1 MNRTLTIMASL
12 AVAFIAST
20 ASADTHLWVT
30 TEGAGLELTSEG
42 HRSPPP
48 PPRHNHSHHHSHNH
62 HGYCKACKK
71 HYKKMIKQAKKHHKE
86 ARKAAKKH
94 KKNHHR

>member
-48 PPRHNHSHHHSHNH
+48 PPRHNHSHNH

-71 HYKKMIKQAKKHHKE
+71 HYKKMMKQAKKHHKE

>member
-48 PPRHNHSHHHSHNH
+48 PPRHHHSHNH

-71 HYKKMIKQAKKHHKE
+71 HYKKMMKKAKKHHKE

>member
-48 PPRHNHSHHHSHNH
+48 PPRHHHSHNH

>member
-48 PPRHNHSHHHSHNH
+48 PPRHHHSHNH

-71 HYKKMIKQAKKHHKE
+71 HYKKMMKQAKKHHKE